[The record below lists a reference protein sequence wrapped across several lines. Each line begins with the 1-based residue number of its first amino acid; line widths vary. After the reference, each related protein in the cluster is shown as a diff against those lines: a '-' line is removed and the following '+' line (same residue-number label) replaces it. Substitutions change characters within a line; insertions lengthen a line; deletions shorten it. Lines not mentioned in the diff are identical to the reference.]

1 LAPGDGWLW
10 FGERE
15 RSTRDDNAAP
25 SVSRSIPPLLAI
37 VYTSIAKINK
47 IMMIFH
53 RPLFLVLC
61 AAICGGTASAFTPSS
76 STTTPLSSHRGPAS
90 ASKTSLFGG
99 GQGIATS
106 LEGKIK
112 TVEIVKGLLET
123 SEMIFTVPASSLT
136 VKQARQL
143 RLKFPEGTIAKVVK
157 NSLMKRALEG
167 TAYEEPTGHLLT
179 GSNMWVF
186 IQSDIGSSIKSYQ
199 EFIKENR
206 KEDTHSIIGGVL
218 EGQSFD
224 TAGIIKIGQLP
235 TKDQLYAQIA
245 GSIKAVPTKVARVI
259 KAPSSK
265 LARAIKLATDEIH
278 GLNKKDDEEKPAE
291 P

>member
-1 LAPGDGWLW
+1 
-10 FGERE
+10 
-15 RSTRDDNAAP
+15 
-25 SVSRSIPPLLAI
+25 
-37 VYTSIAKINK
+37 
-47 IMMIFH
+47 MMIIQ
-53 RPLFLVLC
+53 RPLFVVLC
-61 AAICGGTASAFTPSS
+61 AAICGGTASAFTTSS
-76 STTTPLSSHRGPAS
+76 STTTRLSSHRGPAS
-90 ASKTSLFGG
+90 ASTTTSLFGG

-224 TAGIIKIGQLP
+224 TAGVIKIGQLP

>member
-1 LAPGDGWLW
+1 MI
-10 FGERE
+10 FFR
-15 RSTRDDNAAP
+15 
-25 SVSRSIPPLLAI
+25 PLLLSVI
-37 VYTSIAKINK
+37 G
-47 IMMIFH
+47 
-53 RPLFLVLC
+53 LC
-61 AAICGGTASAFTPSS
+61 CASAFTVLGGAKNHRLTSS
-76 STTTPLSSHRGPAS
+76 STTA
-90 ASKTSLFGG
+90 LFGG
-99 GQGIATS
+99 SQGLSSTMQ
-106 LEGKIK
+106 GKIE
-112 TVEIVKGLLET
+112 TVETVKGLLAT

-136 VKQARQL
+136 VKQTRQL
-143 RLKFPEGTIAKVVK
+143 RLKFPEGTIARVVK

-167 TAYEEPTGHLLT
+167 TPYETPSGHLLT

-224 TAGIIKIGQLP
+224 TAGIVKIGQLP
-235 TKDQLYAQIA
+235 TKDELYAKIA

-278 GLNKKDDEEKPAE
+278 GLNKKDGDDAAAGGAASN
-291 P
+291 